1 MAGHNLHIVRRC
13 SLRGTLMTR
22 TLSPSDQTLT
32 QEGVDIMLNKVA
44 FASALALLTG
54 ALYLV
59 LYVLAVLMPTV
70 FRFIF
75 NAQFL
80 GADLREVENVVDQR
94 QQVLDGGV
102 N

>member
-1 MAGHNLHIVRRC
+1 
-13 SLRGTLMTR
+13 
-22 TLSPSDQTLT
+22 
-32 QEGVDIMLNKVA
+32 VDIMLNKVA

-80 GADLREVENVVDQR
+80 GADVASLLPRELSFLTFDATLVVLVITTWVFGYLWAWLYNRFAKLLPDLWR
-94 QQVLDGGV
+94 
-102 N
+102 